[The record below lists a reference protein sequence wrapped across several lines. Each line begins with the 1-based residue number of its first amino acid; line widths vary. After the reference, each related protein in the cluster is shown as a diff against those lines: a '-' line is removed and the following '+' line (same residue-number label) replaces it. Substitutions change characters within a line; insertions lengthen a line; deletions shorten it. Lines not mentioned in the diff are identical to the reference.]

1 MTNGELRS
9 HDADLAFSSSGV
21 SWAAIFAG
29 AATAAVISLILLI
42 LGVGLGFSAMSPW
55 SHSGASAETIGFS
68 TIIWLAFTQI
78 AAAGLG
84 GYLAGRLR
92 VKWANIHNDEVY
104 FRDTAH
110 GFLAWAIASLA
121 TAALLGSAVSAV
133 IGGGIQAGTS
143 VASNVAGAA
152 TTAAGGAI
160 QADGKSLG
168 FYVDSLFR
176 NDQPLSAAT
185 EADLRTEATTIFTHD
200 LQAGA
205 LSAEN
210 KQYLG
215 KLVAQRTGLSQ
226 PEAEQ
231 RVSSLFDK
239 ASKALADAKAAAKE
253 AADTARKVAAYSAL
267 WMFVTLLCGAF
278 AASLAATLGGKQRD
292 AVI

>member
-1 MTNGELRS
+1 MTNGEHRS
-9 HDADLAFSSSGV
+9 HDPDIVFSSSGV

-29 AATAAVISLILLI
+29 AATAGVISLILLI

-55 SHSGASAETIGFS
+55 AHSGASAEAIGAS
-68 TIIWLAFTQI
+68 SIIWLAITQI
-78 AAAGLG
+78 VAAGLG
-84 GYLAGRLR
+84 GYLTGRLR
-92 VKWANIHNDEVY
+92 VKWSNIHSDEVY

-133 IGGGIQAGTS
+133 IGGGLQAGAS
-143 VASNVAGAA
+143 VASSVAGAA
-152 TTAAGGAI
+152 TTATGSAM
-160 QADGKSLG
+160 QPDGKSLG

-176 NDQPLSAAT
+176 SDQPASAAT
-185 EADLRTEATTIFTHD
+185 EADVRTEATTIFTHD

-215 KLVAQRTGLSQ
+215 KLVAQRTGISQ

-239 ASKALADAKAAAKE
+239 ASKALADAKAGAKQ
-253 AADTARKVAAYSAL
+253 AADAARKAAAYSAL

-278 AASLAATLGGKQRD
+278 TASFAATLGGKQRD